1 MTTETMTIHRALAE
15 LKVLE
20 NRINKVIYD
29 AKFCAAVKQ
38 SMKKV
43 NGVSLEDFK
52 VASQSS
58 LDMVRDLI
66 ARQEAIKKAISVS
79 NAKTVVVI
87 AGKEYSVA
95 EAIYMNQHGIDF
107 KSALYVKLSDQ
118 YSAAIR
124 SIETSNAQL
133 SDRADRYVAN
143 GISASEKA
151 NMDANTIKDM
161 REDYIDRE
169 TMILVDGISIKQT
182 MDNLA
187 AEIDKF
193 KAEVDA
199 VLSTSNATT
208 EITITY

>member
-66 ARQEAIKKAISVS
+66 ARQEAIKRRFLCPTPRRS
-79 NAKTVVVI
+79 
-87 AGKEYSVA
+87 
-95 EAIYMNQHGIDF
+95 
-107 KSALYVKLSDQ
+107 LSLL
-118 YSAAIR
+118 AR
-124 SIETSNAQL
+124 SIVWPRL
-133 SDRADRYVAN
+133 S
-143 GISASEKA
+143 I
-151 NMDANTIKDM
+151 
-161 REDYIDRE
+161 
-169 TMILVDGISIKQT
+169 
-182 MDNLA
+182 
-187 AEIDKF
+187 
-193 KAEVDA
+193 
-199 VLSTSNATT
+199 
-208 EITITY
+208 